1 MGKQKVNCKIFT
13 PQDVVVN
20 MMDILGYKENL
31 YGRKILEN
39 SCGDGRFLIEIVK
52 RYIKDC
58 RLNGYNDDEIRNGL
72 ARDICA
78 FEIDTDTFNECI
90 NNLNQLTKE
99 YSIFDINWSIF
110 NRDALKAKLPA
121 DFSFVIGNPP
131 YITYSALC
139 ADDRD
144 YIRKTFEV
152 CKEGKPDYY
161 YAFIE
166 SAQKCLGDDG
176 RMVYLLPSNF
186 FKTRFAKKVRSY
198 LLASLTEIYDYREQ
212 KVFESTLTA
221 SDVIVCDKGV
231 TSPCVIY
238 HDVAGKADRRVA
250 KNTLE
255 ERWIFSLKPSK
266 KASSNLVRFG
276 DRFSASSSIATLC
289 NDAFVIKANAPELT
303 QIESKVIRIA
313 VSPKSESTKKD
324 EKIIF
329 PYSFDEQG
337 NLHRYSEE
345 EFTCL
350 FPAATAHLEQYQDR
364 LDARDSDKNAK
375 WFEYG
380 RSQAIRHMNQD
391 KLLLSTVITGTIK
404 VALLDKNMIP
414 YSGIYIIAKD
424 GFNLLDAKRILE
436 SNSFFEYAKT
446 VGIQVN
452 GTSIRISIND
462 INNYMFNQP

>member
-13 PQDVVVN
+13 PQDVVIN

-90 NNLNQLTKE
+90 NNLNQLTKA

-110 NRDALKAKLPA
+110 NSDALKAKLPA

-198 LLASLTEIYDYREQ
+198 LLASLTEISYYY
-212 KVFESTLTA
+212 
-221 SDVIVCDKGV
+221 
-231 TSPCVIY
+231 P
-238 HDVAGKADRRVA
+238 
-250 KNTLE
+250 
-255 ERWIFSLKPSK
+255 
-266 KASSNLVRFG
+266 
-276 DRFSASSSIATLC
+276 
-289 NDAFVIKANAPELT
+289 
-303 QIESKVIRIA
+303 
-313 VSPKSESTKKD
+313 
-324 EKIIF
+324 
-329 PYSFDEQG
+329 
-337 NLHRYSEE
+337 
-345 EFTCL
+345 
-350 FPAATAHLEQYQDR
+350 R
-364 LDARDSDKNAK
+364 LLP
-375 WFEYG
+375 G
-380 RSQAIRHMNQD
+380 Q
-391 KLLLSTVITGTIK
+391 
-404 VALLDKNMIP
+404 
-414 YSGIYIIAKD
+414 
-424 GFNLLDAKRILE
+424 
-436 SNSFFEYAKT
+436 
-446 VGIQVN
+446 
-452 GTSIRISIND
+452 
-462 INNYMFNQP
+462 